1 MHFGKTSRSYGPR
14 RLLAAALAG
23 AFLVS
28 GCATLPPEE
37 DPLQIRLNDLDAR
50 LGRLERV
57 VNNQSLMELSQRIDA
72 LQAEVR
78 SLRGQGEETENAM
91 QSVRR
96 QQRDLY
102 ADLDR
107 RIAALEGRGA
117 AVVTDASAGPEA
129 ASAPAANGADAAPQA
144 YGRAFDALKQS
155 RYAEAIAGFEAFL
168 RSWPTHDLADNAQYW
183 LGEAH
188 YVNRDYDKA
197 IAAFADVGAKWPDSA
212 KAGDALLKLGYAQLE
227 LRRTAEGRRTLQD
240 VVAKFPGTDAA
251 RLAAE
256 RLRRLPAGG

>member
-1 MHFGKTSRSYGPR
+1 MHAGKPSLGHASR
-14 RLLAAALAG
+14 RLGAAVLAAILV
-23 AFLVS
+23 VS
-28 GCATLPPEE
+28 GCATMPSEE
-37 DPLQIRLNDLDAR
+37 DPLLIRLDDLDAR

-57 VNNQSLMELSQRIDA
+57 VNNQSLIDLSQRLDA

-78 SLRGQGEETENAM
+78 SLRGQGEETENAV
-91 QSVRR
+91 QALRR

-117 AVVTDASAGPEA
+117 AEARSATASSPAQNATG
-129 ASAPAANGADAAPQA
+129 APAGDAAVQA
-144 YGRAFDALKQS
+144 YGLAFDALKQS
-155 RYAEAIAGFEAFL
+155 RYAEAIAGFEAFV
-168 RSWPTHDLADNAQYW
+168 RDWPTHDLADNAQYW

-188 YVNRDYDKA
+188 YVNRDYEKA
-197 IAAFADVGAKWPDSA
+197 IAAFGAVGARWPDSS

-227 LRRTAEGRRTLQD
+227 LRRTAAGRRTLED
-240 VVAKFPGTDAA
+240 VVAKFPGTEAA

-256 RLRRLPAGG
+256 RLRRLPPGD

>member
-1 MHFGKTSRSYGPR
+1 MHDDNKASGIASR

-23 AFLVS
+23 ALAAS
-28 GCATLPPEE
+28 GCAALPPDE
-37 DPLQIRLNDLDAR
+37 DPLQIRLDDLDAR

-57 VNNQSLMELSQRIDA
+57 VNNQSLLELSQRIDS

-78 SLRGQGEETENAM
+78 SLRGQTEETDSAV
-91 QSVRR
+91 QAARR

-107 RIAALEGRGA
+107 RMAALESRGTPGA
-117 AVVTDASAGPEA
+117 AGGSAAA
-129 ASAPAANGADAAPQA
+129 ASATGATADDAAPQA
-144 YGRAFDALKQS
+144 YGRAFDALKQA
-155 RYAEAIAGFEAFL
+155 RYADAIAGFEAFL
-168 RSWPTHDLADNAQYW
+168 RTWPSHDLADNAQYW

-188 YVNRDYDKA
+188 YVNREYEKA
-197 IAAFADVGAKWPDSA
+197 IAAFSAVVAQWPDSG
-212 KAGDALLKLGYAQLE
+212 KAADAMLKLGYAQLE
-227 LRRTAEGRRTLQD
+227 LRRTAAGRRTLEE
-240 VVAKFPGTDAA
+240 VVAKFPGSEAA

>member
-1 MHFGKTSRSYGPR
+1 MHPGKLASGHATRL
-14 RLLAAALAG
+14 LLAAALAG
-23 AFLVS
+23 AVVVS
-28 GCATLPPEE
+28 GCATLSPEE

-57 VNNQSLMELSQRIDA
+57 VNNQSLIELSQRIDA

-78 SLRGQGEETENAM
+78 SLRGQGEETENGVQAL
-91 QSVRR
+91 RR

-107 RIAALEGRGA
+107 RIAALEGRGSASA
-117 AVVTDASAGPEA
+117 AVAPGAAGAATA
-129 ASAPAANGADAAPQA
+129 ASVPPGDAAPQA

-155 RYAEAIAGFEAFL
+155 RYGEAIAGFEAFL
-168 RSWPTHDLADNAQYW
+168 RDWPAHDLADNAQYW

-188 YVNRDYDKA
+188 YVNRDYEKA
-197 IAAFADVGAKWPDSA
+197 IAAFTAVGAQWPDSS

-227 LRRTAEGRRTLQD
+227 LRRTAAGRRTLED
-240 VVAKFPGTDAA
+240 VVARFPGTEAA